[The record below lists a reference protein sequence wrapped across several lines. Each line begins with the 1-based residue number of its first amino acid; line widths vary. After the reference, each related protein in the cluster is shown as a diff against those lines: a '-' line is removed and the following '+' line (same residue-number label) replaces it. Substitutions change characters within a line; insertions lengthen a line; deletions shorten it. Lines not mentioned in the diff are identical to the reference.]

1 MSDILINNTQK
12 RPIKRALV
20 LAGGE
25 AKRLRPIT
33 TSVSKQL
40 LPIYRKP
47 VIMYP
52 LQTLKDMGYEDILI
66 ITANEEQ
73 KAAFVKLLGDGSDYY
88 LNLSYAVQ
96 GSPRGLAD
104 AFIVGEEFIKDAD
117 EIAMILGDN
126 VIIREQYWGDVK
138 PNTIFTYRVKDPS
151 QYGVAIV
158 NDFGDV
164 VGFVEKP
171 KTFVSNHA
179 IIGLYVFSNK
189 VVEMAKKVTPSERG
203 ELEIIDLIKLMD
215 YEEGVNV
222 QPLDGFWFDI
232 GDFDSLLDCGNLVR
246 TIDNRSNHV
255 IGLS

>member
-1 MSDILINNTQK
+1 MK
-12 RPIKRALV
+12 KIKKGIV
-20 LAGGE
+20 LSGGFGT
-25 AKRLRPIT
+25 RLKPLT
-33 TSVSKQL
+33 TAISKQL

-73 KAAFVKLLGDGSDYY
+73 KAAFIKLLGDGGDYY

-96 GSPRGLAD
+96 ESPRGLAD

-151 QYGVAIV
+151 QYGVAII

-171 KTFVSNHA
+171 KTLVSNHA

-215 YEEGVNV
+215 YEEGVDV

-232 GDFDSLLDCGNLVR
+232 GDFNSLLDCGNLVR